1 MKIRLWGTRGSV
13 PVSSP
18 QMTRYGGDT
27 TCIEVRSESGG
38 RLILDAGTGIH
49 ALGDSMDH
57 EIPTDCTICFSHA
70 HWDHLQGLPHFKPL
84 YNPCLLYTSDAADD

>member
-38 RLILDAGTGIH
+38 RLIR
-49 ALGDSMDH
+49 S
-57 EIPTDCTICFSHA
+57 
-70 HWDHLQGLPHFKPL
+70 
-84 YNPCLLYTSDAADD
+84 